1 MAKRSNSKAS
11 KIRALLAERPD
22 AKATEIVATL
32 AAQKI
37 KVTAGQVYNLK
48 STIGKSTA
56 GNGKPAAKKASGYE
70 SLIHAK
76 KLADAM
82 GGVEKARAALDMLA
96 RLV

>member
-1 MAKRSNSKAS
+1 MAKRANSKAA

-48 STIGKSTA
+48 STMGKTA
-56 GNGKPAAKKASGYE
+56 RSNGKPAAKKAGGFE
-70 SLIHAK
+70 ALI
-76 KLADAM
+76 
-82 GGVEKARAALDMLA
+82 
-96 RLV
+96 